1 MKNKLSKDI
10 YNEMLKL
17 EKLKV
22 KHKIIT
28 TKDDYPTALEQAI
41 NKLRQAWAEALYD
54 EEEDERKGLST
65 ASKKAEGKGK
75 SVK

>member
-28 TKDDYPTALEQAI
+28 TEDEIPSFLEQAI
-41 NKLRQAWAEALYD
+41 EKLRQAHFEALID
-54 EEEDERKGLST
+54 EEEDERKGLSKT
-65 ASKKAEGKGK
+65 SKKAERKGK